1 MLTYTSNDWNVN
13 FCIASIPQRIEPIQE
28 NIIVKFK
35 YSIFCLILQ
44 TIKIE
49 VLMAMSVSS
58 LPLHGATTPAHV
70 RPTTVRK
77 TNPAAIELAKKKKYL
92 NSDLVKKFLR

>member
-1 MLTYTSNDWNVN
+1 MLTNTGNDWNVN

-35 YSIFCLILQ
+35 YSILCLIN
-44 TIKIE
+44 IE
-49 VLMAMSVSS
+49 VLMEMLVSS

>member
-1 MLTYTSNDWNVN
+1 MISTIITS
-13 FCIASIPQRIEPIQE
+13 
-28 NIIVKFK
+28 
-35 YSIFCLILQ
+35 
-44 TIKIE
+44 E
-49 VLMAMSVSS
+49 VLTAILVSY
-58 LPLHGATTPAHV
+58 LPLHGATTPAQV

>member
-1 MLTYTSNDWNVN
+1 MISTIITS
-13 FCIASIPQRIEPIQE
+13 
-28 NIIVKFK
+28 
-35 YSIFCLILQ
+35 
-44 TIKIE
+44 E
-49 VLMAMSVSS
+49 VLTAILVSY

>member
-1 MLTYTSNDWNVN
+1 
-13 FCIASIPQRIEPIQE
+13 
-28 NIIVKFK
+28 
-35 YSIFCLILQ
+35 
-44 TIKIE
+44 
-49 VLMAMSVSS
+49 MSY

-92 NSDLVKKFLR
+92 NSDFVKKFLR